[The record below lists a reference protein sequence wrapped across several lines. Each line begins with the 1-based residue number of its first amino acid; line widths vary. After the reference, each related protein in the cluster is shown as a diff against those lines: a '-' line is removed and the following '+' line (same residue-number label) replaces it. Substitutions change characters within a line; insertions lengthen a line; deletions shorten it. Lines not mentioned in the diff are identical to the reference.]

1 MPRRSSPYSWPI
13 LLFLMLV
20 WGSSFI
26 LMKRGLEVFSS
37 SEVGALRIVITFIAL
52 LPIALKRF
60 SRIKGRTWLVLA
72 AASLMGSG
80 LPPFLFAKAQT
91 GIDSQLAG
99 ILNSLT
105 PLFTMLTGLAFFRI
119 RARWYNILGVIIGLT
134 GAVGLLHISGDREF
148 AFNFRYAVYII
159 IATICYAVNVNII
172 KAYLKELEALTIT
185 AFSFFIL
192 GLPVSVFLFYF
203 TDFPSQLVHD
213 PHVWEGL
220 GYMAIL
226 ALAGTALALILFN
239 KLIKI
244 STPLAASSVTYL
256 IPIVAILW
264 GIIDGE
270 VFRAGYIFW
279 IGLILGGVVLVN
291 RK

>member
-1 MPRRSSPYSWPI
+1 
-13 LLFLMLV
+13 
-20 WGSSFI
+20 
-26 LMKRGLEVFSS
+26 
-37 SEVGALRIVITFIAL
+37 LRIVITFFAL
-52 LPIALKRF
+52 LPLALKRV
-60 SRIKGRTWLVLA
+60 SQVKGKTWLILA
-72 AASLMGSG
+72 VASLIGSG

-105 PLFTMLTGLAFFRI
+105 PLFTMLIGLSFFRI
-119 RARWYNILGVIIGLT
+119 KARWFNILGVFTGLA
-134 GAVGLLHISGDREF
+134 GAVGLLHISGDKEF
-148 AFNFRYAVYII
+148 AFNFRYAVYIVL
-159 IATICYAVNVNII
+159 ATICYAVNVNII
-172 KAYLKELEALTIT
+172 KAYLKDLDALSIT
-185 AFSFFIL
+185 SLSFFIL
-192 GLPVSVFLFYF
+192 GLPVSVFLFFF
-203 TDFPSQLVHD
+203 TDFTYQLAHD
-213 PHVWEGL
+213 PDVWKGL

-226 ALAGTALALILFN
+226 ALAGTALALFLFN

-264 GIIDGE
+264 GVIDGE
-270 VFRAGYIFW
+270 IFRASYIFW

>member
-1 MPRRSSPYSWPI
+1 MPRRSSSYSWSI

-37 SEVGALRIVITFIAL
+37 EEVGALRIVITFIAL
-52 LPIALKRF
+52 LPITLKRF
-60 SRIKGRTWLVLA
+60 SQVKGRTWLILA

-105 PLFTMLTGLAFFRI
+105 PLFTMLFGLVFFRI
-119 RARWYNILGVIIGLT
+119 RVRWYNILGVFIGLG

-148 AFNFRYAVYII
+148 SFNFRYAVYII
-159 IATICYAVNVNII
+159 LATICYAVNVNII

-192 GLPVSVFLFYF
+192 GLPVTVFLFFF
-203 TDFPSQLVHD
+203 TDFPNQLSHD
-213 PHVWEGL
+213 PRVWEGL

-264 GIIDGE
+264 GVIDGE
-270 VFRAGYIFW
+270 IFRASFIFW

>member
-1 MPRRSSPYSWPI
+1 
-13 LLFLMLV
+13 MLV

-192 GLPVSVFLFYF
+192 GLPVSVFLFFF

>member
-1 MPRRSSPYSWPI
+1 MPGKSSPYSWSI
-13 LLFLMLV
+13 LFFLMLV

-37 SEVGALRIVITFIAL
+37 EEVGALRIVITFTAF
-52 LPIALKRF
+52 LPVALKRL
-60 SRIKGRTWLVLA
+60 SKVQGKTWLILA
-72 AASLMGSG
+72 AASLTGSG
-80 LPPFLFAKAQT
+80 IPPFLFAKAQT

-105 PLFTMLTGLAFFRI
+105 PLFTMLVGLSFFRI
-119 RARWYNILGVIIGLT
+119 KARWFNILGVFIGLG
-134 GAVGLLHISGDREF
+134 GAAGLLHISGDKEF

-159 IATICYAVNVNII
+159 LATICYAVNVNII
-172 KAYLKELEALTIT
+172 KAYLKDLDALSIT

-192 GLPVSVFLFYF
+192 GLPISIFLFFF
-203 TDFPSQLVHD
+203 TDFTYQLAHD
-213 PHVWEGL
+213 PNVWKGL

-264 GIIDGE
+264 GVIDGE
-270 VFRAGYIFW
+270 TFKASYIFW

>member
-192 GLPVSVFLFYF
+192 GLPVSVFLFFF

>member
-1 MPRRSSPYSWPI
+1 MPRRSSSYSWPI

-37 SEVGALRIVITFIAL
+37 EEVGALRIVITFLAL
-52 LPIALKRF
+52 FPVAVR
-60 SRIKGRTWLVLA
+60 RISQVKGKMWLILA
-72 AASLMGSG
+72 AAAVMGSG

-105 PLFTMLTGLAFFRI
+105 PLFTMLIGLSFFHI
-119 RARWYNILGVIIGLT
+119 KAKWFNILGVFIGLG
-134 GAVGLLHISGDREF
+134 GAVGLLHISGDKEF
-148 AFNFRYAVYII
+148 SFNFRYAIYII
-159 IATICYAVNVNII
+159 LATLCYAVNVNII
-172 KAYLKELEALTIT
+172 KAYLKELEAITIT

-192 GLPVSVFLFYF
+192 GLPVSVFLLFF
-203 TDFPSQLVHD
+203 TDFPGQLIHD
-213 PHVWEGL
+213 PRIWEGL

-239 KLIKI
+239 RLIKI

-264 GIIDGE
+264 GVIDGE
-270 VFRAGYIFW
+270 VFRASYIFW
-279 IGLILGGVVLVN
+279 ILLILGGVVLVN